1 MADLREQVCAAYS
14 AAAEEPEQRH
24 PFPVGRRFAES
35 VGYSPEFLDEWP
47 GPASRFCGTSC
58 VAVFAEIPAGAR
70 VLDLGCGG
78 GLDSLLA
85 ARRTGPGGGVT
96 AVDFSESMLA
106 VARAAAE
113 EAGLDNVEFRSGDAE
128 RIPAEDGS
136 VDVALVNGIFN
147 LNPRREEIFRELAR
161 VLKPGGAVFGAE
173 IILRKAPRP
182 LRGVVRTLAGK
193 GSSADNWFA

>member
-1 MADLREQVCAAYS
+1 MADIRDQVCAAYS
-14 AAAEEPEQRH
+14 VAAKAPEQQH

-35 VGYSPEFLDEWP
+35 VGYSPELLDEWP

-58 VAVFAEIPAGAR
+58 VAAFADIPAGAR

-85 ARRTGPGGGVT
+85 ARRTGPGGTVT
-96 AVDFSESMLA
+96 AVDFSAAMLE

-113 EAGLDNVEFRSGDAE
+113 EADLGNIDFRRGDAE
-128 RIPAEDGS
+128 TIPAEDSS

-147 LNPRREEIFRELAR
+147 LNPRREAIFQELAR
-161 VLKPGGAVFGAE
+161 VLKPGGKVFGAE
-173 IILRKAPRP
+173 IIRREAPGP
-182 LRGVVRTLAGK
+182 LRGVVRALVT
-193 GSSADNWFA
+193 SSSNTDNWFA